1 MPTFEYACYKCH
13 STWEI
18 LAFSADDAP
27 ECCPDC
33 GSTDIKRQVSL
44 PARPVFKGPGF
55 YETDYKQKG
64 K

>member
-1 MPTFEYACYKCH
+1 MPLFEYACNNCNATFTTIH
-13 STWEI
+13 
-18 LAFSADDAP
+18 FSDEKA

-33 GSTDIKRQVSL
+33 GSTDIAKQVSL
-44 PARPVFKGPGF
+44 PGRPVFKGPGF